1 MKMALYLDERASHDQ
16 KDALFKI
23 FSGKV
28 GGGFFGIAAN
38 LIEEVLGVK
47 SVPIEFSVE
56 AKRRR
61 IKIPTTTTEL
71 EVEEMTGSDSNKES
85 ILVIPAFTVAPG
97 YDPVIAHSTKY
108 TYNDHGLEWDNTGR
122 MHSTLDSL
130 ILPNSISIPIWAYD
144 FYLCFLFLV
153 IDSVNTQTH

>member
-1 MKMALYLDERASHDQ
+1 MNRDNSSQNWRLEGDYFEGCICKTVSNDQ
-16 KDALFKI
+16 KDALTKI

-28 GGGFFGIAAN
+28 GGFFGVAAN

-47 SVPIEFSVE
+47 FVPIEFSIE

-61 IKIPTTTTEL
+61 IKIPTTTTLEL
-71 EVEEMTGSDSNKES
+71 EVEGMTGSNANKE
-85 ILVIPAFTVAPG
+85 LVLVNLAFTVAPG

-122 MHSTLDSL
+122 
-130 ILPNSISIPIWAYD
+130 NA
-144 FYLCFLFLV
+144 FYSRF
-153 IDSVNTQTH
+153 TYTP